1 MKNDEKD
8 RELLSLILAVKE
20 DRAGAFEALLAR
32 YKPLLSAEVA
42 RNTAGLN
49 QQDLEDLSQNALVA
63 FYRAAMSFDTAQAEV
78 EFGLYAKICIRN
90 ELASKLRFLRRHI
103 AEISQ
108 SPDLVGGDFEDPSYR
123 VMEAEA
129 VAVLHARIRAV
140 LSPFEHRVWSL
151 YYAGYRS
158 GEIAKALGKP
168 THSIEN
174 AVYRVR
180 QKLRKALGER
190 E

>member
-20 DRAGAFEALLAR
+20 DRVGAFEALLAR
-32 YKPLLSAEVA
+32 YKPLLGAEVA
-42 RNTAGLN
+42 RNTVGLN

-63 FYRAAMSFDTAQAEV
+63 FYRAAMSFDATQAEV
-78 EFGLYAKICIRN
+78 EFGLYARICIRN
-90 ELASKLRFLRRHI
+90 ELASKLRFLRRHT

-108 SPDLVGGDFEDPSYR
+108 PAELIGADVEDPSSL
-123 VMEAEA
+123 VMEEEA
-129 VAVLHARIRAV
+129 VARLHARIRAV

-151 YYAGYRS
+151 HYAGYRS
-158 GEIAKALGKP
+158 GEIAKVLGKP
-168 THSIEN
+168 AHSIEN